1 MAQEELYLEP
11 PIPTLVLQLP
21 WVGGVWV
28 WVLRKARYPLL
39 PRPQHGPEPLPPKP
53 ESGPRTSRRRCRGLT
68 LPGPTGGRA
77 RARDSSENLRHR
89 RNRRNWLLL
98 VKMPGICTLLCDL
111 KQK

>member
-53 ESGPRTSRRRCRGLT
+53 ESARGLPGGGVGASLCRGRQA
-68 LPGPTGGRA
+68 GA
-77 RARDSSENLRHR
+77 RGHATPR
-89 RNRRNWLLL
+89 RIS
-98 VKMPGICTLLCDL
+98 VTAEIAEIGCY
-111 KQK
+111 